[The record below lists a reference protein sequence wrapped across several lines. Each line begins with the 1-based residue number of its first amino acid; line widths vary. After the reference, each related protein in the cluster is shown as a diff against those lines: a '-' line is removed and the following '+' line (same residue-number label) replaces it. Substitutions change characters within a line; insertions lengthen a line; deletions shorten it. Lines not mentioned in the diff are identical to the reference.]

1 LQWSYEKNGVKV
13 KKTFKVAAAMFCLLL
28 ATTCT
33 PIHHIYKT
41 YKIDADTMRQQC
53 NEPSEAYPIPLVPY
67 GVAIT
72 VMRFEQGCLGVD
84 DILVGMWGGRDDEY
98 NETVTRLMILLYINS
113 HNTQNEK
120 QLARIFLKK
129 DSFSDNTGE
138 MEAHMLIYEL
148 VEESSE

>member
-1 LQWSYEKNGVKV
+1 MRR
-13 KKTFKVAAAMFCLLL
+13 TFKLAVAILSLSLL
-28 ATTCT
+28 ATCT
-33 PIHHIYKT
+33 PVHHMYKT
-41 YKIDADTMRQQC
+41 YKITADAMRQQC

-72 VMRFEQGCLGVD
+72 VMRFEQGCLGVN

-129 DSFSDNTGE
+129 DSFSDNSGKS
-138 MEAHMLIYEL
+138 EAHMIIYEL
-148 VEESSE
+148 VEKPRE